1 MPPVEGALQLQ
12 DEDTG
17 FTPLQAD
24 TMRPG
29 WSTTR
34 GIAILDHG
42 DHLDEY
48 NPHAI
53 EVDPNS
59 EVPLDMVR
67 KKPCERSS
75 DKMDELTNSWM
86 NDPDAAAVS
95 DRLDAL
101 DKEAWASEAHT
112 ASR

>member
-1 MPPVEGALQLQ
+1 
-12 DEDTG
+12 
-17 FTPLQAD
+17 
-24 TMRPG
+24 MRPG

-34 GIAILDHG
+34 GIAVLDHG
-42 DHLDEY
+42 DHLDEF

-67 KKPCERSS
+67 KKPCDRSS
-75 DKMDELTNSWM
+75 DKMEELTNSWM
-86 NDPDAAAVS
+86 SDPDAAAVN
-95 DRLDAL
+95 DRLEAL